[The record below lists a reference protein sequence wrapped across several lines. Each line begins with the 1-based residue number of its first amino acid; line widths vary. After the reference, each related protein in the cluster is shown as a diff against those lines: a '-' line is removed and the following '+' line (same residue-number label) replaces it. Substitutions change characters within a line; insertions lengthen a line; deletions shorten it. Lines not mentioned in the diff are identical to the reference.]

1 MKNTQDFRS
10 WNRDKWEDKN
20 QAMYQTYAENRWP
33 WFNESLDPDIEE
45 FMSKVVRNSLEILDL
60 GTCSGSQAIELAR
73 LGHRVTGTD
82 ISPTA
87 LEQAQQAAR
96 REPGLALRF
105 LLDDITASTLA
116 EHQYDMVLDRG
127 CYHSICAFQ
136 HEEYVA
142 GVRRVMKRGGV
153 LLLKTMSSDE
163 TRFIAHD
170 TIGGRVV
177 QMPYHFSRE
186 ELRGLLAP
194 HFEILQMR
202 DSFFYSK
209 VVEPPARARLVV
221 LRERS

>member
-1 MKNTQDFRS
+1 MNKKLDFRS

-20 QAMYQTYAENRWP
+20 QAMYKTYAENRWP
-33 WFNESLDPDIEE
+33 WFNDGLDPDIEE
-45 FMSKVVRNSLEILDL
+45 FMSKVVRESLEILDL

-73 LGHRVTGTD
+73 KGHRVTGTD

-87 LEQAQQAAR
+87 LEQARQAAS
-96 REPGLALRF
+96 REPGLALNF
-105 LLDDITASTLA
+105 LLDDITASRLA
-116 EHQYDMVLDRG
+116 EHQFDMVLDRG

-170 TIGGRVV
+170 NIGGKLV

-186 ELRGLLAP
+186 ELRGMLAP
-194 HFEILQMR
+194 HFEVLQMS

-221 LRERS
+221 LRDRG